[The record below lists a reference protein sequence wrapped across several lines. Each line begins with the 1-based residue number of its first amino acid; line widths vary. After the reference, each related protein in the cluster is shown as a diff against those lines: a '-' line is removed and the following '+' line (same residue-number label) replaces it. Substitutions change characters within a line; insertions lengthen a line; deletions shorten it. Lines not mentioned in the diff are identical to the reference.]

1 MMIETR
7 SLAEGRLL
15 PFTDVF
21 PGRVPVCARTGR
33 SIIARGELGVVRI
46 GGRVFIPESELE
58 TFLRERFTPARDLR
72 QTGPQSVEDILDR
85 VAPRRRGRPRVEGR
99 ASR

>member
-15 PFTDVF
+15 PFANVF

-46 GGRVFIPESELE
+46 GGRVFVPEAELE
-58 TFLRERFTPARDLR
+58 RFLRERFDPARKL
-72 QTGPQSVEDILDR
+72 GPQSVEDILDR